1 MLFVNRCR
9 LAQKRTLVVGSSLV
23 WRVDR
28 RKPCKCET
36 FETPVEVD
44 VVEGGGGGG
53 ITIID
58 LRILE
63 STTASPMLLLA
74 GLIELFA
81 ALRKALVMPLS
92 LRAGTEILWF
102 GGHLRAKRVC
112 STISLMLYSSE

>member
-1 MLFVNRCR
+1 MLFVMSPDTE
-9 LAQKRTLVVGSSLV
+9 TLVVGLSLV

-44 VVEGGGGGG
+44 VVGGGGGGG
-53 ITIID
+53 ITID

-63 STTASPMLLLA
+63 STASPMLLLA